1 MASED
6 NFVITIHCRGGHASS
21 PHRVIDPLV
30 IGAELCWLCRPSL
43 RRSIDP
49 QLPAVVSCTEFIT
62 DGIRNAIPSTVIIKG
77 DTRSYSPVV
86 QHLLEQRMRDLC
98 AGICA
103 AHGARVEV
111 QYTDEFALT
120 VNPASHLDTAI
131 AAAHA
136 VSDVPVI
143 ADIPPLMGS
152 EDFGLFLTH
161 VPGNFL
167 FIGNGIDA
175 SLA

>member
-1 MASED
+1 
-6 NFVITIHCRGGHASS
+6 
-21 PHRVIDPLV
+21 
-30 IGAELCWLCRPSL
+30 
-43 RRSIDP
+43 
-49 QLPAVVSCTEFIT
+49 
-62 DGIRNAIPSTVIIKG
+62 
-77 DTRSYSPVV
+77 
-86 QHLLEQRMRDLC
+86 MRDLC

-111 QYTDEFALT
+111 QYTHEFAPT

-131 AAAHA
+131 AAAQA

-167 FIGNGIDA
+167 FIGNGIDGLPLHNA
-175 SLA
+175 GYRFNDEIALTGARYFAEVVRRTRI